1 MITDNAGEE
10 MKDNLNASWKKALE
24 IMFTT
29 LNKFIYF
36 DIRVYQGGI
45 INGISRKASI

>member
-10 MKDNLNASWKKALE
+10 MNDDFNTNCEKALE
-24 IMFTT
+24 IMFMA

-45 INGISRKASI
+45 INGINRKASI